1 LLCIAAVTPA
11 AIIAGVIAVVTAA
24 ATAFVLVVLVAGVVG
39 LVEAKVVVVVVV
51 VLVVVG
57 VGGVV
62 CSSSCRSIYAWLT
75 EPMTAKCT
83 MSACYVWTPMQ
94 LCL

>member
-1 LLCIAAVTPA
+1 MLCIAAVTPA
-11 AIIAGVIAVVTAA
+11 AIIIRGVIAVVTAA
-24 ATAFVLVVLVAGVVG
+24 ATSAVLVMVVAGVVG
-39 LVEAKVVVVVVV
+39 FVEAVVVVVV

-62 CSSSCRSIYAWLT
+62 CSSSCHSIFVGCT
-75 EPMTAKCT
+75 EQMTAKWT
-83 MSACYVWTPMQ
+83 MSACYAWTPMQ